1 MQWLTECLLFYE
13 AENSRQKEQHR
24 KMSDVLQLN
33 DCLTS
38 HSTMVPKIK
47 DLSSHSSMFL
57 QLYVSLP
64 TALCSQRYMFPQFY
78 VSTAVCLTSHSIM
91 FPKIYVPSALSSHNC
106 MFNFP
111 QHYVPRDL
119 CSHSSMF
126 LQLYV

>member
-47 DLSSHSSMFL
+47 DLSSHSSVF
-57 QLYVSLP
+57 QQFCGP
-64 TALCSQRYMFPQFY
+64 TALDSYSCM
-78 VSTAVCLTSHSIM
+78 STS
-91 FPKIYVPSALSSHNC
+91 N
-106 MFNFP
+106 
-111 QHYVPRDL
+111 
-119 CSHSSMF
+119 SSMF
-126 LQLYV
+126 P